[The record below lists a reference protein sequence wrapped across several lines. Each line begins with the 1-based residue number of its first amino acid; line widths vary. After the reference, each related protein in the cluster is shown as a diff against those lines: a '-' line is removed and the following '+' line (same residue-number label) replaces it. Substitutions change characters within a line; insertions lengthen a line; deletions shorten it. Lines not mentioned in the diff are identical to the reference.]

1 MLGLACARG
10 LDRSAVQE
18 LVGFLK
24 EERGG
29 GGEERVRRAFFPLG
43 LGEDEISVP

>member
-24 EERGG
+24 EEQGG
-29 GGEERVRRAFFPLG
+29 GGREGAKG
-43 LGEDEISVP
+43 LLPSGARGR